1 MSLVSFI
8 SQEKQ
13 SSAQFPLRCVVA
25 DESRFEPQAPT
36 TSASA
41 VLDAVLVCL
50 PVPQQIGQHLQQLTF
65 LLGSIYFRFF
75 FSERA

>member
-41 VLDAVLVCL
+41 VQVQHDLLFRLLLQLHCSNCVVL
-50 PVPQQIGQHLQQLTF
+50 
-65 LLGSIYFRFF
+65 
-75 FSERA
+75 